1 MKRSVVAFSFLLIT
15 LLLYSQDRPVVYN
28 ASEPKI
34 GWSNNVILFHN
45 GQFISVLQH
54 DLASGYTYGYW
65 NQYDNILELKGYPR
79 IGHLVDITAT
89 TKYNSEFEGSTAI
102 YLDNEYPIVVE
113 YNGKKMRLFPFKGAS
128 CGEFLPFRAE
138 TIWIEY
144 GILPHA
150 EQMRI
155 ELYDSIN
162 NRYNNVVM
170 IDVDDTHTIQRNPY
184 QKYVVLDS
192 CTIYELSSGREY
204 IRRDSVSADRFL
216 KRVLTENVLTAIDE
230 HNRSNPSIMR
240 PIAYSSDTLVP
251 NMTRFMIKYEQNRCR
266 LNACDITGR
275 ILNDFNGDSALD
287 CEGKYIM
294 LVNFLMGNCEECT
307 DKISQQIYNELV
319 LHPQKMELLYKYISF
334 LPNNEF
340 KIAGEKCI
348 MLLAREHSKRI
359 TQFDE
364 EQFYTRFPSLR
375 TFPNSG
381 FSHLKGIVANTFDT
395 MNIIEKFRE
404 LNNTIENDEVFVY
417 LKGLSY
423 GNLVMATLSEIDYAF
438 IILYLSKCDMYN
450 EDDVKTKLYEFLY
463 LYPNCT
469 NLIDHVLSDLSD
481 KESSGIK
488 ENFAKIIAIEYSKQ
502 NELFYENDFYNNF
515 PVMEQYKKYIDTIIE
530 TTNKRYFEKIF
541 FHRR

>member
-1 MKRSVVAFSFLLIT
+1 MKRFVVAFSFLLIT

-34 GWSNNVILFHN
+34 GWSNNVILLHN

-65 NQYDNILELKGYPR
+65 NQCDNILELKGYPM

-89 TKYNSEFEGSTAI
+89 TKYDSEIGERTAI

-113 YNGKKMRLFPFKGAS
+113 YNGKKIRLFPFKGAS

-150 EQMRI
+150 EQMCI

-192 CTIYELSSGREY
+192 CTIYELSSGRKY

-230 HNRSNPSIMR
+230 HNRSNPSIML
-240 PIAYSSDTLVP
+240 PVAYSSDTLVP
-251 NMTRFMIKYEQNRCR
+251 NMTRFMIKYEQNRSR
-266 LNACDITGR
+266 LNACDITGE

-307 DKISQQIYNELV
+307 DEISQQIYNELV

-359 TQFDE
+359 TPFDE
-364 EQFYTRFPSLR
+364 EQFYSRFPSLR
-375 TFPNSG
+375 TFPNSR
-381 FSHLKGIVANTFDT
+381 FLHPKGIVANTFDT

-404 LNNTIENDEVFVY
+404 LNNTIENDEVFVRNRRDGDVFCPWGMDGSKK
-417 LKGLSY
+417 LKNYFTDNKISRTLGL
-423 GNLVMATLSEIDYAF
+423 
-438 IILYLSKCDMYN
+438 
-450 EDDVKTKLYEFLY
+450 
-463 LYPNCT
+463 
-469 NLIDHVLSDLSD
+469 
-481 KESSGIK
+481 
-488 ENFAKIIAIEYSKQ
+488 
-502 NELFYENDFYNNF
+502 
-515 PVMEQYKKYIDTIIE
+515 
-530 TTNKRYFEKIF
+530 
-541 FHRR
+541 